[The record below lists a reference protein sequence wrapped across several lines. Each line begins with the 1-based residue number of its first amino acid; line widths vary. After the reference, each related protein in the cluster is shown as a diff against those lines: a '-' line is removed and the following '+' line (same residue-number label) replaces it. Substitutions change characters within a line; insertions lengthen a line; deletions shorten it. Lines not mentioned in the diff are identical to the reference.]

1 MPEKREH
8 YDNLLAKIRNLGDIK
23 DVLRNET
30 RLKQIIAYPG
40 DRHLLCAFADIV
52 NEAII
57 KGDVSKYDLEI
68 LRSGKFMD
76 MIVNL
81 EQTINEVYPRQMYT
95 AELLDKI
102 NYVSLIQDPQT
113 LAASY
118 THPTII
124 DALCGKA
131 DYANNHEQLVWWRDC
146 GTFTSLPS
154 KVQSLITFKVIQNGN
169 LEAAKDLLCHSS
181 WGLEECS
188 KEFSQRP
195 RVNKK
200 NLYI

>member
-1 MPEKREH
+1 MGDRKEH
-8 YDNLLAKIRNLGDIK
+8 YDNLLAKIRNLGDIR

-40 DRHLLCAFADIV
+40 DRHLLCAFTDIV
-52 NEAII
+52 NEAIE
-57 KGDVSKYDLEI
+57 KGDVSKYDLEL
-68 LRSGKFMD
+68 LRSGKLMD

-81 EQTINEVYPRQMYT
+81 EQTINEVNPREIYT

-131 DYANNHEQLVWWRDC
+131 DYVKKPSELVWWRDC
-146 GTFTSLPS
+146 GTFISLPS
-154 KVQSLITFKVIQNGN
+154 KVQSLITFKVLQNGN
-169 LEAAKDLLCHSS
+169 LEAAKDLLGAASF
-181 WGLEECS
+181 GLEECS
-188 KEFSQRP
+188 QEFSQ
-195 RVNKK
+195 KQGFSK
-200 NLYI
+200 

>member
-1 MPEKREH
+1 MGDRKEH
-8 YDNLLAKIRNLGDIK
+8 YDNLLAKIRNLGDIR

-40 DRHLLCAFADIV
+40 DRHLLCAFADVV
-52 NEAII
+52 NESII
-57 KGDVSKYDLEI
+57 KGELSKYDLEL

-81 EQTINEVYPRQMYT
+81 EQTINEVYPREMYT

-102 NYVSLIQDPQT
+102 NYVSLIQDSQT

-131 DYANNHEQLVWWRDC
+131 DYVKNKEQLVWWRDC

-181 WGLEECS
+181 LGLEECS

-195 RVNKK
+195 TFNK
-200 NLYI
+200 